1 MEIPLAYGVTPL
13 TVNASAGTARGPRTP
28 FGPERERTIVTPP
41 EENPETC
48 RQLAD
53 TKERRD
59 VTTGRPTRGSNH
71 STTDENLHPG
81 WFMQHGDAGIVTS
94 TTTDSVSQ
102 STPTSVPDGD
112 ATHWS
117 REARRV
123 WCGSKRT
130 SMVRTQLMVCMM

>member
-28 FGPERERTIVTPP
+28 FGPVRERTIVTPP

-59 VTTGRPTRGSNH
+59 VTTRGSNH

-81 WFMQHGDAGIVTS
+81 WFVQHGDAGIVTS

-112 ATHWS
+112 AG
-117 REARRV
+117 RNARR
-123 WCGSKRT
+123 WCAPN
-130 SMVRTQLMVCMM
+130 